1 MAYTIAKG
9 KFPKKP
15 EYGNILEGC
24 KKDFRKFKDIGESK
38 IVELLHQRNVPSTQV
53 TIDTRIILT
62 QKENIEGIKKLIK
75 EGKEEVAFSLFFRT
89 FPTCLPRRSNRQEFW
104 NLIR

>member
-1 MAYTIAKG
+1 MVYTIAEG

-15 EYGNILEGC
+15 EYGNTLEVC
-24 KKDFRKFKDIGESK
+24 RKDFRKFKDMGEVK
-38 IVELLHQRNVPSTQV
+38 INEFLPKRNAPSNQV

-62 QKENIEGIKKLIK
+62 QKENIEGIRKLIK
-75 EGKEEVAFSLFFRT
+75 EGKEQVAFSLFFRT